1 MNKGILFALPVLL
14 FSAGIMQYS
23 YAQTFDGLSANVLDY
38 DGDSARVQLS
48 WDLDESASK
57 YSVGCVSCMP
67 NTVQSTTASE
77 IIVDDVVPF
86 PNSSN
91 AMLYVIAYDSEDE
104 LIKATQ
110 IILNLEE

>member
-1 MNKGILFALPVLL
+1 MNKGIFFALPALL
-14 FSAGIMQYS
+14 FTVGLMQYS
-23 YAQTFDGLSANVLDY
+23 YAETFDGLSASVLGY
-38 DGDSARVQLS
+38 DGNSAQIQLVWNS
-48 WDLDESASK
+48 DESTSK

-67 NTVQSTTASE
+67 NVVQSTTASD
-77 IIVDDVVPF
+77 IIIENVTPF

-91 AMLYVIAYDSEDE
+91 AMLYVIAYDSDDE